1 MRSVLKYY
9 IGKQALCQ
17 SSGEVS
23 HVGKPN
29 RQTVLLLAAGI
40 LAVVFS
46 LGFFAGRSSVPYE
59 VAAQTERAV
68 RPTQEPENGAQAAA
82 AETERT
88 QAETEADAA
97 VSYPIDLNT
106 ATLEELMTLP
116 RIGEKLAQR
125 ILDYRAA
132 YGRFSAP
139 EQLMDVDG
147 IGEAT
152 FDGLKELVKVE
163 DPK

>member
-1 MRSVLKYY
+1 MRT
-9 IGKQALCQ
+9 
-17 SSGEVS
+17 
-23 HVGKPN
+23 PN
-29 RQTVLLLAAGI
+29 RQTVLLLTAGV

-46 LGFFAGRSSVPYE
+46 LGFFAGRSTVPYE
-59 VAAQTERAV
+59 VSAQTGRAASQQA
-68 RPTQEPENGAQAAA
+68 PAPEESGQTNPEAVDET
-82 AETERT
+82 AEE
-88 QAETEADAA
+88 AA

-125 ILDYRAA
+125 ILDYRAE

-152 FDGLKELVKVE
+152 FEGLRELVTVE
-163 DPK
+163 DSK

>member
-1 MRSVLKYY
+1 MRM
-9 IGKQALCQ
+9 
-17 SSGEVS
+17 
-23 HVGKPN
+23 PN
-29 RQTVLLLAAGI
+29 RQTVLLLTAGV

-46 LGFFAGRSSVPYE
+46 LGFFAGRSTVPYE
-59 VAAQTERAV
+59 VLAQTGRAAS
-68 RPTQEPENGAQAAA
+68 QEVQQAPAPEEPAQTNPEAVDET
-82 AETERT
+82 AEE
-88 QAETEADAA
+88 AA

-125 ILDYRAA
+125 ILDYRAE

-152 FDGLKELVKVE
+152 FEGLRELVTVE
-163 DPK
+163 DSK

>member
-1 MRSVLKYY
+1 M
-9 IGKQALCQ
+9 
-17 SSGEVS
+17 
-23 HVGKPN
+23 GKPN

-46 LGFFAGRSSVPYE
+46 LGFFAGRNTVTYE
-59 VAAQTERAV
+59 VAAQTERTASQAGQTSPSPAAQDV
-68 RPTQEPENGAQAAA
+68 SSPEEEAKTNAEAAD
-82 AETERT
+82 E
-88 QAETEADAA
+88 EADGAA

-125 ILDYRAA
+125 ILDYRAE

-152 FDGLKELVKVE
+152 FDGLRELVTVE
-163 DPK
+163 DTE

>member
-1 MRSVLKYY
+1 MRT
-9 IGKQALCQ
+9 
-17 SSGEVS
+17 
-23 HVGKPN
+23 PN
-29 RQTVLLLAAGI
+29 RQTVLLLTAGV

-46 LGFFAGRSSVPYE
+46 LGFFAGRSTVPYE
-59 VAAQTERAV
+59 VSAQTGRAASQEVQQAPAPEESAQTESA
-68 RPTQEPENGAQAAA
+68 QEEGVEEAAA
-82 AETERT
+82 AEI
-88 QAETEADAA
+88 
-97 VSYPIDLNT
+97 SYPIDLNT

-125 ILDYRAA
+125 ILDYRAE

-152 FDGLKELVKVE
+152 FEGLRELVTVE
-163 DPK
+163 DSK

>member
-1 MRSVLKYY
+1 MGAVS
-9 IGKQALCQ
+9 IF
-17 SSGEVS
+17 GEVS
-23 HVGKPN
+23 RVGKPN
-29 RQTVLLLAAGI
+29 RQTVLLLTAGV

-46 LGFFAGRSSVPYE
+46 LGFFAGRNTVTYE
-59 VAAQTERAV
+59 VSAQTSRAGSQTAQEEAALEEDAQTDAAQNADE
-68 RPTQEPENGAQAAA
+68 
-82 AETERT
+82 AET
-88 QAETEADAA
+88 AA
-97 VSYPIDLNT
+97 ISYPIDLNT

-125 ILDYRAA
+125 ILDYRAE

-152 FDGLKELVKVE
+152 FDGLRELITVE
-163 DPK
+163 DVK